1 MEKYAA
7 SFIDNGYDNVSFI
20 GGGILTKEDLHE
32 IGIEDP
38 ADCSALLESL
48 KERSNKFQMTP
59 GGCPVIAVRDWSLDQ
74 WLESIQLVQYRS
86 VQYSTVQK
94 YQTSTQVT
102 EAKTVK
108 TCWCRDKFLNNMF
121 SDMERVA
128 AVWDDE
134 LLSIVEIEKIGHRKR
149 MLLSVAGTKGIDKRF
164 GKVNSSV
171 GDPEMVRAQ
180 Q

>member
-48 KERSNKFQMTP
+48 KERSNNFQMTP

-86 VQYSTVQK
+86 EISNK
-94 YQTSTQVT
+94 YTSG
-102 EAKTVK
+102 KTVK

-180 Q
+180 

>member
-86 VQYSTVQK
+86 EISNK
-94 YQTSTQVT
+94 YTS
-102 EAKTVK
+102 AKTVK